1 MSAVHAGLIL
11 TALTAA
17 TSYIA
22 IRTVPLAAL
31 NSSRIQLLL
40 DHYVS
45 VNAAIVNPAKI
56 GLVRLPFPSELCAVD
71 PVAPSWA
78 MPWSSVFC
86 PSIEVNRPIR
96 DILPGTVRDSPE
108 KLRMLVTVHA
118 GHTHLLMRDGR
129 ARSSK
134 LHVLL
139 REDASPEDAIMAML
153 HAILVRCALDP
164 PSPMVRLYITLPTG
178 KHTHL
183 RLFSWFHTRNDQRRR
198 SRCLRM
204 LPVPAVCF
212 FVCQIQSSEC
222 FTLCKL
228 AEERSKGM
236 RKRCWIWM
244 KT

>member
-1 MSAVHAGLIL
+1 MCRYIFSYLSGTVAGIIVAGSIDKADTLGAVQAGLVL
-11 TALTAA
+11 TCLTAA

-45 VNAAIVNPAKI
+45 VNAAMVNPAKI
-56 GLVRLPFPSELCAVD
+56 GLVRLPYPSELCAVD

-78 MPWSSVFC
+78 MPWSSVFS

-96 DILPGTVRDSPE
+96 DLLPSTVRDSPE
-108 KLRMLVTVHA
+108 KLRMLVAVHT

-139 REDASPEDAIMAML
+139 RQDASPEDAIMAML
-153 HAILVRCALDP
+153 HATLVRCTP
-164 PSPMVRLYITLPTG
+164 TPLPAFF
-178 KHTHL
+178 
-183 RLFSWFHTRNDQRRR
+183 FS
-198 SRCLRM
+198 
-204 LPVPAVCF
+204 
-212 FVCQIQSSEC
+212 
-222 FTLCKL
+222 
-228 AEERSKGM
+228 
-236 RKRCWIWM
+236 
-244 KT
+244 